1 MESQTANAAATWS
14 TPQCPF
20 AIQYVPRVLD
30 DIRLA
35 VVDAFFSLPR
45 GGAEIGGIL
54 LGSHSE
60 GRVVIAGYE
69 ALDCEHAFGPG
80 FKLSA
85 HDKAQLTRMLAAE
98 RPANLRPVGWYHSHT
113 RNEILLSEADVEI
126 HKDYF
131 PEFWQVALVIKPHTF
146 EPARAGFFF
155 READG
160 EIHRSESYLE
170 FELEQLSVRQIPSGS
185 PSPEKHGPP
194 AERRDTPSRAGT
206 APPVKVITLAA
217 MPVAEPEPSARA
229 PQPVPEPAA
238 AKAEAAPEAKREPE
252 ARREPEPAPVPE
264 AGPTP
269 QPEAAPEV
277 DVPQFLQPPRERS
290 WRWLKTVAAMAVGFA
305 IGSAGYFTHQVWVP
319 QLLAGMD
326 RVHDMFARKGAQ
338 TPAVPQAPI
347 NLSLLDTGGQL
358 QIRWDRNS
366 PTVRNGGNA
375 LLEILDA
382 GLPPRAIPLDEAH
395 LKSGSFTYARE
406 GGRVD
411 VVLAIDQPNGK
422 GARESTTFLGKAPDR
437 PDDSNALRKERD
449 VALQQKAKLEADLKA
464 AKEQNRKL
472 EKSLAD
478 ARALARIRQR
488 LANQAPK

>member
-1 MESQTANAAATWS
+1 MESQTENAAATWS
-14 TPQCPF
+14 TSQCPF

-60 GRVVIAGYE
+60 GRVIIAGHE

-85 HDKAQLTRMLAAE
+85 RDKTRLAQMLAAA

-113 RNEILLSEADVEI
+113 RNEIFLSEADVEI
-126 HKDYF
+126 HNDYF
-131 PEFWQVALVIKPHTF
+131 PEPWQVALVIKPHTF

-155 READG
+155 REGDG
-160 EIHRSESYLE
+160 EIHRSASYLE
-170 FELEQLSVRQIPSGS
+170 FQLEQLTVRPVPSGS
-185 PSPEKHGPP
+185 PPLEKYGL
-194 AERRDTPSRAGT
+194 RSGSRDSVSRAGAAPT
-206 APPVKVITLAA
+206 AKVITLAA
-217 MPVAEPEPSARA
+217 RPVTEPEPVTPS
-229 PQPVPEPAA
+229 PEIPPEPAA
-238 AKAEAAPEAKREPE
+238 AKAEAAPEAGHEPE
-252 ARREPEPAPVPE
+252 
-264 AGPTP
+264 
-269 QPEAAPEV
+269 PEAAPEGGPTPV
-277 DVPQFLQPPRERS
+277 PEAAPEPDVPQFLQPPRERS
-290 WRWLKTVAAMAVGFA
+290 WRWLKTVAAVAVGFA
-305 IGSAGYFTHQVWVP
+305 IGSAGYFTHQVWLP
-319 QLLAGMD
+319 QLFAGAD
-326 RVHDMFARKGAQ
+326 RLHDTFAGQAAR
-338 TPAVPQAPI
+338 TPPAPPAPI
-347 NLSLLDTGGQL
+347 DLSVLDAEGQL

-382 GLPPRAIPLDEAH
+382 GSPPRAIPLDEAH
-395 LKSGSFTYARE
+395 LQSGSFTYARE

-411 VVLAIDQPNGK
+411 VVLAIDQANGR

-437 PDDSNALRKERD
+437 PEEAAALRKQRD
-449 VALQQKAKLEADLKA
+449 DALEQQAKLQAGLKA
-464 AKEQNRKL
+464 ANERNRKL
-472 EKSLAD
+472 EKSLSD
-478 ARALARIRQR
+478 TRALMRIRQR